1 MLWVWGK
8 VAIQHG
14 DTGVVY
20 EIDGNDFEFEIDEKN
35 QRKKGVETI
44 YSAELDHPQLG
55 NLTWKVWEY
64 PINEIEK
71 FYQNIGSHKL
81 LGDIDFKKEGGMLD
95 ENDNQDRID
104 ELVAWFHKNFEDPQE
119 LPYDKELGYLWLYGG
134 PFDASDVLQE
144 NFPDEDYDIIEIA
157 VEIIEA
163 GGFNEW
169 TPISGTKYYNDN
181 DYRNEELIIDYDIKD
196 INDKLNTLIDN
207 APKSKTAPAFALGDD
222 GIFHIAPPPDSQPVD
237 NQNNSPKGL
246 RTTIDKLLES
256 LKKGNVHR
264 DLIPIIEDYKE
275 VILGD
280 EISISDLHCH
290 GIILGNM
297 AHAIENGIDKKEE
310 PPLSLKTETYLNSA
324 LDLHHTYMM
333 LDEKGQRLMNATNYR
348 KSAEQIEG
356 LKDAIGQLSN
366 TITASRDLLDAGSRR
381 YISNAL
387 KGIGQ
392 GNHPER
398 SNQSIGNILT
408 NLVSDILGW
417 IKRNSTQ
424 KITDLV
430 INKVMEGVLWSDS
443 IAISTVAI
451 NGALLLVSIAPLLL
465 IIVAP
470 FAGELSWLASA
481 THLLNALSL
490 RLKATNRKK
499 A

>member
-1 MLWVWGK
+1 MIQAIGI
-8 VAIQHG
+8 AHIQHF
-14 DTGVVY
+14 DTGKIY
-20 EIDGNDFEFEIDEKN
+20 EIYGDFINFESKEIDDRDRGMGIEIEHTAIFYHEEL
-35 QRKKGVETI
+35 GELIWTI
-44 YSAELDHPQLG
+44 
-55 NLTWKVWEY
+55 WEY
-64 PINEIEK
+64 PVGETQKPIHS
-71 FYQNIGSHKL
+71 IGSHKL
-81 LGDIDFKKEGGMLD
+81 LEDFKFKLSDDYSIHDDYSIRLD
-95 ENDNQDRID
+95 KM
-104 ELVAWFHKNFEDPQE
+104 VGWFHKNYEDPANSIRHNSTE
-119 LPYDKELGYLWLYGG
+119 IDYEEKLYDAGTVLAEKFSDDINGIDAVVEHLEANGIFEWSRIYPPKNPLQKEL
-134 PFDASDVLQE
+134 
-144 NFPDEDYDIIEIA
+144 FPDDSLE
-157 VEIIEA
+157 
-163 GGFNEW
+163 
-169 TPISGTKYYNDN
+169 
-181 DYRNEELIIDYDIKD
+181 D
-196 INDKLNTLIDN
+196 INERLNTLIDN
-207 APKSKTAPAFALGDD
+207 APAPTTAPAFALGDD
-222 GIFHIAPPPDSQPVD
+222 GIFYITKPPDSQPFD

-246 RTTIDKLLES
+246 RTTIDKLLEL

-264 DLIPIIEDYKE
+264 DLIPITEDYKK

-280 EISISDLHCH
+280 KISISDLHCH
-290 GIILGNM
+290 GLILGNM

-310 PPLSLKTETYLNSA
+310 PPLSLKTKTYLNSA

-366 TITASRDLLDAGSRR
+366 TITESRDLLDAGSRR

-424 KITDLV
+424 TITDLV
-430 INKVMEGVLWSDS
+430 INKVIEGALGLDS
-443 IAISTVAI
+443 IAIGTVAI

-465 IIVAP
+465 IVVAP

-481 THLLNALSL
+481 AHLLERI
-490 RLKATNRKK
+490 RLKIKSD
-499 A
+499 